1 MAGFEVYRKPSSR
14 AGIEPAVSVQRGG
27 NFSLNSGACQLLGKP
42 AAVELLYDRSARLI
56 GFRPAGAEAPHA
68 YRLRPQK
75 EGTSLRVSGGAFARH
90 YGISTAVT
98 RRYPATMVGD
108 VLAVDVTEEGL
119 TTGRHAEEAAAS

>member
-14 AGIEPAVSVQRGG
+14 AGMEPAVSVQRGG

-75 EGTSLRVSGGAFARH
+75 EGTSLLVSGGAFARH
-90 YGISTAVT
+90 RARGWRA
-98 RRYPATMVGD
+98 
-108 VLAVDVTEEGL
+108 
-119 TTGRHAEEAAAS
+119 